1 MVSLSLAML
10 LPQAR
15 RESMGMYVQV
25 AQATG
30 RLFRAPATFR
40 PHRRRPSPTA
50 QALQVRLCQTLPGRV
65 RSWRLGPRDSMRR
78 HGRKIL
84 NQMDSLNRAVFCI
97 IFHSL
102 SLVFHF
108 LISLS
113 FNMFSFYLLSQ
124 SSCCPP
130 RSDMLNPHY
139 LCAAVKCAIVFLL
152 HIFTLAIGW
161 NFRSR
166 YTQTYNHHT
175 TSFSCALSLPPLFS
189 YKNALSRS
197 CFTILTCSNHKL
209 LYSFSRPSHNH
220 NNVDSP
226 PIIMSFYSI
235 SIQL

>member
-1 MVSLSLAML
+1 MGVRFLIKWTLESRHFLHCFPFPLS
-10 LPQAR
+10 
-15 RESMGMYVQV
+15 
-25 AQATG
+25 
-30 RLFRAPATFR
+30 RLSF
-40 PHRRRPSPTA
+40 S
-50 QALQVRLCQTLPGRV
+50 
-65 RSWRLGPRDSMRR
+65 
-78 HGRKIL
+78 
-84 NQMDSLNRAVFCI
+84 
-97 IFHSL
+97 
-102 SLVFHF
+102 HF
-108 LISLS
+108 LILQYVFFLPPISV
-113 FNMFSFYLLSQ
+113 FLL
-124 SSCCPP
+124 PATVGH
-130 RSDMLNPHY
+130 MLNPHY